1 MKTHYASINLNGL
14 ELSVK
19 LGWPQDERL
28 KEQIIRLDIVIHFLT
43 PPKACQ
49 SDDLNDTH
57 CYDALIEII
66 KRFVA
71 ARKFR
76 LLEHLGCEIYT
87 VIKNE
92 LSDNAEVC
100 VKITK
105 KPAILNLTDGVT
117 FCYGDFA

>member
-1 MKTHYASINLNGL
+1 MKNHYCSINLNSL

-28 KEQIIRLDIVIHFLT
+28 KEQIIRLDVVIRFLK

-49 SDDLNDTH
+49 SDDLEDTH

-66 KRFVA
+66 KQFVA

-76 LLEHLGCEIYT
+76 LLEHLGSQIYT
-87 VIKNE
+87 LIKKE
-92 LSDNAEVC
+92 LSDNAEAR